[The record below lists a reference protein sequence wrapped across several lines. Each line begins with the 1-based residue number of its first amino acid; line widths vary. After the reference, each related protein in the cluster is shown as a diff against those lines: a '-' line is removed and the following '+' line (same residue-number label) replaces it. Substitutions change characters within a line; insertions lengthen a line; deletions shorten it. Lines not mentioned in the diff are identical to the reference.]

1 MSSLG
6 MVAPFDSRNLEAISD
21 ALAKA
26 REPAKDEDAKTHE
39 AAKRKRPMALAG
51 SHHPCIHFSAHQAQ
65 AIVLLGHALW
75 AEATESAPGRS
86 DPCKVAS
93 ADESDRNSAWTQSAQ
108 ISGVYNIIEFKQY
121 NLKLCNIL

>member
-6 MVAPFDSRNLEAISD
+6 REAPFDSRNLEAISD

-39 AAKRKRPMALAG
+39 AAERKRPMALAA
-51 SHHPCIHFSAHQAQ
+51 SHYPCIHFSAHQAQ

-75 AEATESAPGRS
+75 AEATESVPGRRN
-86 DPCKVAS
+86 PPMVAS
-93 ADESDRNSAWTQSAQ
+93 AGKTDRYSALDS
-108 ISGVYNIIEFKQY
+108 ISPEIGC
-121 NLKLCNIL
+121 L